1 MPKGSLQ
8 DKACHFDWSEAKWRN
23 LIKQLKILNYGKKKS
38 RIVAVVA
45 TLLIAAAGVITFEA
59 CNKKNE
65 VIKSVPETM
74 LNKGIVYQTEVPD
87 REAYILEFEKKLQA
101 GAKSDEALTAENAN
115 AFMFDILNFDFCNI
129 NGDGPDKTYET
140 STYTLNVSDGMISLS
155 EFANLYSQ
163 ISAHVYDY
171 YHSLNLD
178 NKNYYCI
185 VPEIAEFDA
194 SATSTTVTVNTTL
207 TSGQLLRDRSVDPCE
222 NITQDE
228 YQWREAAEVLSDCF
242 NMSIYHPNLSERV
255 FFTCISYKHFDY
267 IHYPQLFN
275 CYGCNVTNHMISN
288 EEMCIYLNSYLDLA
302 EEYRPHIKNIIM
314 GLVKAWN
321 ANPEIESSN
330 DQTTLNHTL
339 DVSYGIITATQIVVR
354 L

>member
-1 MPKGSLQ
+1 MVKRS
-8 DKACHFDWSEAKWRN
+8 KT
-23 LIKQLKILNYGKKKS
+23 
-38 RIVAVVA
+38 VAVVA

-185 VPEIAEFDA
+185 EPEIAEFDA
-194 SATSTTVTVNTTL
+194 NATTTIVTVKSTL
-207 TSGQLLRDRSVDPCE
+207 TSGLSYRSVTYDSTLCDYFPAD
-222 NITQDE
+222 TL
-228 YQWREAAEVLSDCF
+228 YQWQDAAVVLTDCF
-242 NMSIYHPNLSERV
+242 NMSIYHPNLSDRL
-255 FFTCISYKHFDY
+255 FFTCKTYTNFDY
-267 IHYPQLFN
+267 RQYPQLFHCHCCSIPN
-275 CYGCNVTNHMISN
+275 ATIPTVP
-288 EEMCIYLNSYLDLA
+288 MCEGEKTMCDYLNAYLDLA
-302 EEYRPHIKNIIM
+302 EEHRPHIKNIIK
-314 GLVKAWN
+314 GSVTAWWADTVTEN
-321 ANPEIESSN
+321 TSDCNM
-330 DQTTLNHTL
+330 LNHTL
-339 DVSYGIITATQIVVR
+339 DVEYGIITATQIEVR

>member
-1 MPKGSLQ
+1 MNK
-8 DKACHFDWSEAKWRN
+8 K
-23 LIKQLKILNYGKKKS
+23 IKF
-38 RIVAVVA
+38 VATVA

-65 VIKSVPETM
+65 VINSVPQM
-74 LNKGIVYQTEVPD
+74 VQNKGIVYQNEVPD
-87 REAYILEFEKKLQA
+87 REAYILEFEKKLQS
-101 GAKSDEALTAENAN
+101 GAKSDEVLTAENAN
-115 AFMFDILNFDFCNI
+115 AFMFDLLNFDFCNI

-140 STYTLNVSDGMISLS
+140 STYTLNVSNGTIDLD

-163 ISAHVYDY
+163 ISSHVYDY
-171 YHSLNLD
+171 YHSLSFD

-194 SATSTTVTVNTTL
+194 SATTTTVTVNTTL

-302 EEYRPHIKNIIM
+302 EEYRPHIKNIIK
-314 GLVKAWN
+314 GLVEAQN
-321 ANPEIESSN
+321 ANPVVESSN
-330 DQTTLNHTL
+330 EQTTLNHTL
-339 DVSYGIITATQIVVR
+339 DVDYGIITATQIEVR

>member
-1 MPKGSLQ
+1 M
-8 DKACHFDWSEAKWRN
+8 N
-23 LIKQLKILNYGKKKS
+23 KKMKF
-38 RIVAVVA
+38 VA
-45 TLLIAAAGVITFEA
+45 TVATVIIAAAGVITFEA

-65 VIKSVPETM
+65 VVNNAPQM
-74 LNKGIVYQTEVPD
+74 ALNKGIVYQNEVPD

-178 NKNYYCI
+178 NKNFYCI

-194 SATSTTVTVNTTL
+194 SATTTTVTVNTTL

-222 NITQDE
+222 YFTE
-228 YQWREAAEVLSDCF
+228 PSYQWEDAADTLTRYLNMFRTPCTSDETGRCYLTNFRSHTFYYNDPYF
-242 NMSIYHPNLSERV
+242 NSHPNAPKLYFCGNCTFNAS
-255 FFTCISYKHFDY
+255 ISPEK
-267 IHYPQLFN
+267 
-275 CYGCNVTNHMISN
+275 
-288 EEMCIYLNSYLDLA
+288 MCELYWNYHDLA
-302 EEYRPHIKNIIM
+302 HEYCYYACVLYYDITGIRGNNNKNNEVPVPIHHS
-314 GLVKAWN
+314 LYFEYA
-321 ANPEIESSN
+321 
-330 DQTTLNHTL
+330 
-339 DVSYGIITATQIVVR
+339 DVMCTPFEPR

>member
-1 MPKGSLQ
+1 MV
-8 DKACHFDWSEAKWRN
+8 
-23 LIKQLKILNYGKKKS
+23 KKS
-38 RIVAVVA
+38 KIVAVVA

-65 VIKSVPETM
+65 VVNNAPQM
-74 LNKGIVYQTEVPD
+74 ALNKGIVYQNEVPD

-185 VPEIAEFDA
+185 EPEIAEFDA
-194 SATSTTVTVNTTL
+194 NATTTTVTVNTTL

-222 NITQDE
+222 YFTEPSYQWEDAADTLTRYLNMFRTPCTSDETGRCYLTNFRSHTFYFMDNYFTIHPQVPRLFYCLNCSYNAHISQDE
-228 YQWREAAEVLSDCF
+228 MCQYYWNYREIALVYYHISCVLHYNVRGEKGYVSKNDAAPL
-242 NMSIYHPNLSERV
+242 P
-255 FFTCISYKHFDY
+255 
-267 IHYPQLFN
+267 IH
-275 CYGCNVTNHMISN
+275 HM
-288 EEMCIYLNSYLDLA
+288 
-302 EEYRPHIKNIIM
+302 
-314 GLVKAWN
+314 
-321 ANPEIESSN
+321 
-330 DQTTLNHTL
+330 L
-339 DVSYGIITATQIVVR
+339 DVDYADVMCTPFEPR